1 MSLSRTSILFGD
13 GGPVEAG
20 CMLRVAGKVGEAAEL
35 GGYRDPKSHSESGSS
50 VPSPQRWRDYLPTRG
65 DVPILMTA
73 VEVGLIDLAW
83 VTRLCGVT
91 FCSCPVQAAQASLC
105 MFTCM

>member
-1 MSLSRTSILFGD
+1 M
-13 GGPVEAG
+13 EAG

-35 GGYRDPKSHSESGSS
+35 GATGTLRATRSQAAS